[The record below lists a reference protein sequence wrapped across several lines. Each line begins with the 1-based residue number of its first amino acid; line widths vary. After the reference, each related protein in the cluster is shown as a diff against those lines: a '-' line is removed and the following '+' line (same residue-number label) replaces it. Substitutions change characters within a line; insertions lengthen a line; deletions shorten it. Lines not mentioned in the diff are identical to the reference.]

1 MTRSEQPRRRFST
14 RLASPLYSAASSGSR
29 FLPLDIVPSVCTHDC
44 PSTCALDVER
54 IDQRRLGRGRGA
66 AMQDYTRDVVC
77 AGGGY
82 AAKAASIDHR
92 IKAVATASAV
102 NTGASPAI
110 GKARARPP
118 SSWPRSAR
126 SPSSAARR
134 LRVPRSRTRPMHRW
148 PAIFVSCWPCTNTPA
163 KIREIIECATDNR
176 SRANQAFGLLR
187 DPVWP
192 TGLIPL
198 RRTVIE
204 SR

>member
-1 MTRSEQPRRRFST
+1 M
-14 RLASPLYSAASSGSR
+14 
-29 FLPLDIVPSVCTHDC
+29 PLDIVPSVCTHDC

-54 IDQRRLGRGRGA
+54 IDQRRLGRVRGA
-66 AMQDYTRDVVC
+66 ATQDYTLGVVC

-102 NTGASPAI
+102 NTGASARKGWEGKGSTAELMATIGAI
-110 GKARARPP
+110 AKQ
-118 SSWPRSAR
+118 RSAEAA
-126 SPSSAARR
+126 SAETAYA
-134 LRVPRSRTRPMHRW
+134 PYAWW

-163 KIREIIECATDNR
+163 KICEVIECATGNR
-176 SRANQAFGLLR
+176 SRANQAFVLIR
-187 DPVWP
+187 ESRVA
-192 TGLIPL
+192 TGLTPL